1 MKTNCWLVLGM
12 MLATSAVAQVNTNTL
27 PDVPAPATVAPAPEA
42 VVAPPAA
49 TTNAPAKKAAAKHKK
64 HTVKKA
70 AKPVTAAKAEAKSA
84 TTVAET
90 AEAPATLL
98 PGFAEVT
105 ADHVN
110 VRGQAGLKGEVLTHL
125 KKGDQVTVV
134 AVINLDKHPAGEP
147 AHWAKIVLPADTKAW
162 VNAKFV
168 DATTKTVSAKKLN
181 VRGGPG
187 ENYSVLGVLEQGAA
201 VNQTS
206 SKGDW
211 WQIDPPTNVCAFV
224 AASLL
229 KQSAAPAETAPAV
242 VAAAPA
248 ATPPAAVVE
257 STPPAPPAVPA
268 TTNTLTEAAPI
279 VASPA
284 ATVTDTN
291 VPAAATTP
299 PVVPPAVA
307 ATTAPT
313 NIVPPVVPPDED
325 TNVPPPPRIVTHEGI
340 VHGVRSIIA
349 PTYYELDDQV
359 TSRSINYLYTT
370 TTNLDLSHYKGLHVI
385 VTGEES
391 LAARW
396 KNTPLLTIQ
405 RIQVVE

>member
-1 MKTNCWLVLGM
+1 M
-12 MLATSAVAQVNTNTL
+12 MLATSAVAQVNINKL
-27 PDVPAPATVAPAPEA
+27 PAVPAPATVAPAPA
-42 VVAPPAA
+42 PVVAPPVAA
-49 TTNAPAKKAAAKHKK
+49 TNAPAKKAAVKHKK
-64 HTVKKA
+64 HAVKKA
-70 AKPVTAAKAEAKSA
+70 AKSAPAAKPEA
-84 TTVAET
+84 
-90 AEAPATLL
+90 APAEPPVTLL
-98 PGFAEVT
+98 PGAAEVT

-125 KKGDQVTVV
+125 KKGDLVTVV

-168 DATTKTVSAKKLN
+168 NAATKTVSAKKLN

-187 ENYSVLGVLEQGAA
+187 ENYSVLGMLEQGAA
-201 VNQTS
+201 VNQTG

-229 KQSAAPAETAPAV
+229 KPSAAPVETAPAT
-242 VAAAPA
+242 VAAA
-248 ATPPAAVVE
+248 T
-257 STPPAPPAVPA
+257 PPAVPA

-291 VPAAATTP
+291 VPAAVTTP
-299 PVVPPAVA
+299 PVEPPTVT
-307 ATTAPT
+307 ATAAPT
-313 NIVPPVVPPDED
+313 NIVPPVIPPDED